1 MVSVLGVFR
10 TDSVELALSER
21 DMDVPAGHGPP
32 GWCRWPRAG
41 EARLLEWKWW

>member
-21 DMDVPAGHGPP
+21 DKDVPMGHGLP
-32 GWCRWPRAG
+32 GW
-41 EARLLEWKWW
+41 